1 MRLRHIEIFH
11 AVYSTGSITNAAKV
25 LNVSQPSVS
34 KVLAHAEQSLG
45 YALFERIKGKMIPT
59 QEAERLINHVSGVY
73 QDIGELRRVAENL
86 KASDTGRI
94 RIAVTPALGIDV
106 VPGAIAA
113 YLSDHSETLFE
124 IETLHYREITRALV
138 ESRIDIGVA
147 FEPSPFPG
155 ISTTTLANPEF
166 VVLAHADVDFG
177 TRRVLSLKDLAGMPF
192 IKLSKRGP
200 LGEMLD
206 NHLETSDLKLHTVAH
221 AETYQMAKSLVAHG
235 AGITVVDEIT
245 GRSAGHENL
254 VAWRLDPAIYFQVA
268 LLHLD
273 AVPPSIVTR
282 RFVSYLQSYVDK
294 FLEEPLHTDP

>member
-11 AVYSTGSITNAAKV
+11 AVYSTGSITNAAKI

-45 YALFERIKGKMIPT
+45 YALFERVKGKMVPS
-59 QEAERLINHVSGVY
+59 QEAERLIGHVTSVY

-86 KASDTGRI
+86 KSSDTGRI

-106 VPGAIAA
+106 VPGAIAG
-113 YLSDHSETLFE
+113 YLADHEETLFE

-147 FEPSPFPG
+147 FAPSPFPG
-155 ISTTTLANPEF
+155 ISSTILAEPEC
-166 VVLAHADVDFG
+166 VVLTPRDIDFG
-177 TRRVLSLKDLAGMPF
+177 TKRAVTLKDLAGLPF

-200 LGEMLD
+200 LGQMLD
-206 NHLETSDLKLHTVAH
+206 NHLETSELKLHTVAH

-235 AGITVVDEIT
+235 AGITIVDEIT
-245 GRSAGHENL
+245 GRSAGHDKL
-254 VAWRLDPAIYFQVA
+254 VAWRLDPAIRFQVA

-273 AVPPSIVTR
+273 AVPPSIVTK
-282 RFVSYLQSYVDK
+282 RFVDYLQNYVDK
-294 FLEEPLHTDP
+294 FLEAPLH